1 MAVAYAAPQSLT
13 LAQLE
18 QIINSINTINAINNN
33 TISNNINSNANR
45 FLPPPQPLNI
55 TGTAVATN
63 NANTDTNAANSN
75 AALSNLQLDEQLG
88 IVDTNNF
95 NPNQNI
101 PNALY
106 TYDYQSLFGSSLK
119 K

>member
-1 MAVAYAAPQSLT
+1 VAFAYAAPQSLT

-18 QIINSINTINAINNN
+18 QLINAINNIN
-33 TISNNINSNANR
+33 SSTTSNSNNIDNVNSNANR
-45 FLPPPQPLNI
+45 FLPPQPLNI
-55 TGTAVATN
+55 AATN
-63 NANTDTNAANSN
+63 NNAGTDTNSANSA
-75 AALSNLQLDEQLG
+75 AALSNLQLDEELG

-106 TYDYQSLFGSSLK
+106 TYDYQSLFGSFRK

>member
-18 QIINSINTINAINNN
+18 QIINSINAINNN
-33 TISNNINSNANR
+33 TSSNNINSNANR

-55 TGTAVATN
+55 TGTAVATNSN

-88 IVDTNNF
+88 IVDTTNF

-106 TYDYQSLFGSSLK
+106 TYDYQSLFGSFLK

>member
-1 MAVAYAAPQSLT
+1 LAVAYAAPQTLT

-18 QIINSINTINAINNN
+18 QIINSINAINNN
-33 TISNNINSNANR
+33 TVNNNINSNANR
-45 FLPPPQPLNI
+45 FLPPQPVNN
-55 TGTAVATN
+55 TDNVVTNTN
-63 NANTDTNAANSN
+63 NNAATDTNTVNNN

-106 TYDYQSLFGSSLK
+106 TYDYQSLFGSFRRK
-119 K
+119 